1 METIQIIYGALSL
14 ILIFILIYETKN
26 YKEYLQA
33 KHGLMSMGASMQA
46 GFNSV
51 VEHMNKL
58 AQTNIELRQDAALKD
73 QELAAMRAI
82 VKIHSKQL
90 RLEELDKLFVGVD
103 KLKAI
108 ELEDG

>member
-1 METIQIIYGALSL
+1 
-14 ILIFILIYETKN
+14 
-26 YKEYLQA
+26 
-33 KHGLMSMGASMQA
+33 MGASMQA